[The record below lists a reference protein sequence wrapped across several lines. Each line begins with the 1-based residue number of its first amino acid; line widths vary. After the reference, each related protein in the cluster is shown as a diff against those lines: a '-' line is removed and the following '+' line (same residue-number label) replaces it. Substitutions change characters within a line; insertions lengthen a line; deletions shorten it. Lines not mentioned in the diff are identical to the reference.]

1 MMEPR
6 GLASPDKIPLVALD
20 DVARSK
26 KETQF
31 AIALPK
37 VVVVDEMIK
46 PSKLKDNRP
55 STINIKN

>member
-37 VVVVDEMIK
+37 VVVDEMIK
-46 PSKLKDNRP
+46 PSKLMDNRP

>member
-37 VVVVDEMIK
+37 VVVDEMIK